1 MTNIVMNNMLRQCVY
16 NNVEASSA
24 CPVWL
29 AWVLGGLIVGL
40 VVAIVVSIILMD
52 K

>member
-1 MTNIVMNNMLRQCVY
+1 MNNIVINNMLRQCVY
-16 NNVEASSA
+16 NNVETSSA
-24 CPVWL
+24 YPVWL

-40 VVAIVVSIILMD
+40 VVAIIVSIILMN

>member
-1 MTNIVMNNMLRQCVY
+1 MTNIVMNNMMRQCVY

-29 AWVLGGLIVGL
+29 WVMLGVLVLGFIGFL
-40 VVAIVVSIILMD
+40 VWVIKETWL
-52 K
+52 